1 MAAGAAVPAKAGRLA
16 GARFEEGWAVVH
28 GDENNA
34 GWAEIGK
41 VAIMASRNASRN
53 GPTRLLRIETTTTMA
68 TVRQQLGSG
77 GGGNGQ
83 AHAACRPRF
92 SHDPR

>member
-34 GWAEIGK
+34 GWAEIARLRSWRPG
-41 VAIMASRNASRN
+41 
-53 GPTRLLRIETTTTMA
+53 TRLGT
-68 TVRQQLGSG
+68 
-77 GGGNGQ
+77 
-83 AHAACRPRF
+83 
-92 SHDPR
+92 DPRVC